1 MSPAKNGVLMNGI
14 PIYPNM
20 IPQPMP
26 INYQMP
32 TNSNDYSTL
41 ANQISNLEK
50 RVSRLEGLV
59 SNTNTYNDSNFYM
72 V

>member
-1 MSPAKNGVLMNGI
+1 MKKDRNCMY
-14 PIYPNM
+14 PIYPGM
-20 IPQPMP
+20 IPAPIP

-32 TNSNDYSTL
+32 TNNTDYSNL

-59 SNTNTYNDSNFYM
+59 SNTTTYNDSNFYM

>member
-1 MSPAKNGVLMNGI
+1 MKKDRNCMYPM
-14 PIYPNM
+14 YPNM
-20 IPQPMP
+20 IPAPIPM
-26 INYQMP
+26 NYQMP
-32 TNSNDYSTL
+32 TNNDYSNL

-59 SNTNTYNDSNFYM
+59 SNNTTYNDSNFYM